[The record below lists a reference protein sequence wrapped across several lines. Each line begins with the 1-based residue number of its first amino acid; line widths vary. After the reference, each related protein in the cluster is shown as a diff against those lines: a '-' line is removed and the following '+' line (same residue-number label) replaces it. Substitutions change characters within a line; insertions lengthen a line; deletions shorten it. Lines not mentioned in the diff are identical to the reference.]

1 MEVLYMRKSLS
12 LTVAIGIAVALLT
25 APTAGAATKI
35 SNGAACTK
43 IGASTTVA
51 GYAYK
56 CAATVKSNLKIAG
69 DKSIVFVPVKNTSVK
84 NAKKTWISTTCIT
97 SHSKAQSAQAGLAA
111 IKKSSDEKLVELDA
125 QIAGQNALLVEA
137 KAKTPILEAQIVEAT
152 VLLEEATKKLAEAEA
167 TAAAAAIP
175 DPDNATAIVEWKA
188 RIKTL
193 QEAITLNQTLTRP
206 DNISIAKWKEVLAD
220 AAISIAK
227 WKVALADAN
236 KKLSDLTLA
245 PAKQKIANATT
256 VSSWKTTINTYKT
269 TIRSSKSAL
278 TAYATAGK
286 SITSIQKLRD
296 GVAAQ
301 YGQAVTM
308 VNDSF
313 DQRNLICSEGL

>member
-1 MEVLYMRKSLS
+1 MRKSLS
-12 LTVAIGIAVALLT
+12 LTVAFGVAVALLT

-35 SNGAACTK
+35 SNGTACTK
-43 IGASTTVA
+43 LGASITVA

-56 CAATVKSNLKIAG
+56 CAATVKSNLVIAG
-69 DKSIVFVPVKNTSVK
+69 DKSIVFVPVKNLAVK
-84 NAKKTWISTTCIT
+84 KSKKTWISTTCIT
-97 SHSKAQSAQAGLAA
+97 SDTKAQSAQAGLAA
-111 IKKSSDEKLVELDA
+111 IKKSSDAKLVELDA

-137 KAKTPILEAQIVEAT
+137 QAKTPVLEAQIVEAT
-152 VLLEEATKKLAEAEA
+152 AALDEATKKLAEAEA
-167 TAAAAAIP
+167 TAAAAATP
-175 DPDNATAIVEWKA
+175 DPANAAAIAEWKT

-193 QEAITLNQTLTRP
+193 QDAIALNQALHKP
-206 DNISIAKWKEVLAD
+206 DTV
-220 AAISIAK
+220 SIAK

-301 YGQAVTM
+301 YGQAVDM
-308 VNDSF
+308 VKDAF

>member
-12 LTVAIGIAVALLT
+12 LTVAIGVAVALLT

-35 SNGAACTK
+35 SNGTACTK

-56 CAATVKSNLKIAG
+56 CAATVKSNLMIAG
-69 DKSIVFVPVKNTSVK
+69 DKSIVFVPVKNLAVK
-84 NAKKTWISTTCIT
+84 KSKKTWISTTCIT
-97 SHSKAQSAQAGLAA
+97 SDSKAQSAQAGLAA
-111 IKKSSDEKLVELDA
+111 IKKSSDAKLVELDA

-137 KAKTPILEAQIVEAT
+137 QAKTPVLEAQIVEAT
-152 VLLEEATKKLAEAEA
+152 AALDEATKKLAEAEA
-167 TAAAAAIP
+167 TAAAAATP
-175 DPDNATAIVEWKA
+175 DPANAAAIAEWKT

-193 QEAITLNQTLTRP
+193 QDAIALNQALPKP
-206 DNISIAKWKEVLAD
+206 DTV
-220 AAISIAK
+220 SIAK

-301 YGQAVTM
+301 YGQAVDM
-308 VNDSF
+308 VKDAF

>member
-1 MEVLYMRKSLS
+1 MGVSNMRKSLS
-12 LTVAIGIAVALLT
+12 ITVAIGVAVALLS

-35 SNGAACTK
+35 SNGTACTK
-43 IGASTTVA
+43 IGASTTVS

-56 CAATVKSNLKIAG
+56 CAATVKSNLMIAG
-69 DKSIVFVPVKNTSVK
+69 DKSIVFVPVKNISVK

-97 SHSKAQSAQAGLAA
+97 SDTKAQSAQAGLAA
-111 IKKSSDEKLVELDA
+111 IKKSSDAKLVELDA
-125 QIAGQNALLVEA
+125 QIAAQSALLVEA
-137 KAKTPILEAQIVEAT
+137 QAKTPILEAQIAEAT
-152 VLLEEATKKLAEAEA
+152 VALEDATKKLAEAEA
-167 TAAAAAIP
+167 TAAAAAVV
-175 DPDNATAIVEWKA
+175 DPANAAAIAEWKV

-193 QEAITLNQTLTRP
+193 QDAIALNQALPKP
-206 DNISIAKWKEVLAD
+206 DTVSIAKWKT
-220 AAISIAK
+220 
-227 WKVALADAN
+227 ALADAN
-236 KKLSDLTLA
+236 KKLTDLTLA
-245 PAKQKIANATT
+245 PSKQKIANASA

-278 TAYATAGK
+278 SAYATAGK

-308 VNDSF
+308 VNDAF